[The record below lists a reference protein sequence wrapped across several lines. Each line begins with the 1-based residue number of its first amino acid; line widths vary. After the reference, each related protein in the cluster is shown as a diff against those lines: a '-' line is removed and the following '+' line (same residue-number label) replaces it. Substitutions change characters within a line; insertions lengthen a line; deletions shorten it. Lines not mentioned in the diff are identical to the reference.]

1 MQRNYRTLFG
11 VLLIVAGGLLALQQ
25 FGYLQGDWNDALF
38 AGMWALGSLYFYDL
52 YRQNKT
58 QWWFG
63 LVAFILGGLA
73 VTNALDLIVP
83 PVGEIIGGG
92 LFLGAIGVGFI
103 IAYRRSPENWWA
115 LIPAG
120 TLFSL
125 ALVSMTNDLPIDL
138 PFDSSGILF
147 IGIGLTFLALTQIS
161 ADGEKLSW
169 AFFPAIPLL
178 ALGLF
183 VGFGG
188 TETWNFIWP
197 STLVLLGVYFLIQAL
212 RTR

>member
-1 MQRNYRTLFG
+1 MQRDYRTLFG
-11 VLLIVAGGLLALQQ
+11 ILLIVAGGLLVLQQ

-38 AGMWALGSLYFYDL
+38 AGLWALGALYFYDL
-52 YRQNKT
+52 YRQNKN

-83 PVGEIIGGG
+83 PVGDVLGGG
-92 LFLGAIGVGFI
+92 IFLGAIGVGFI
-103 IAYRRSPENWWA
+103 IAYQRSPENWWA

-125 ALVSMTNDLPIDL
+125 ALVSMANDLPVDL
-138 PFDSSGILF
+138 PFDPAGILF
-147 IGIGLTFLALTQIS
+147 IGIGLTFLALTQIT
-161 ADGEKLSW
+161 ANGEKLSW

-183 VGFGG
+183 VGFGRA
-188 TETWNFIWP
+188 ETWNLIWP
-197 STLVLLGVYFLIQAL
+197 SLLVLLGAYFLVEAL
-212 RTR
+212 RKR

>member
-1 MQRNYRTLFG
+1 MQRDYRTLFG
-11 VLLIVAGGLLALQQ
+11 VLLIGAGALLALQQ

-38 AGMWALGSLYFYDL
+38 AGLWALGSLYFYDL
-52 YRQNKT
+52 YRQNKA

-73 VTNALDLIVP
+73 VTNALDLILP
-83 PVGEIIGGG
+83 PVGDVIGGG

-125 ALVSMTNDLPIDL
+125 ALISILNDLPLDL
-138 PFDSSGILF
+138 PFDPGGILF
-147 IGIGLTFLALTQIS
+147 IGIGLTFLALTQIT
-161 ADGEKLSW
+161 ANGEKLSW
-169 AFFPAIPLL
+169 AFFPAIPLF
-178 ALGLF
+178 ALGMF
-183 VGFGG
+183 VSFGRA
-188 TETWNFIWP
+188 ETWNLIWP
-197 STLVLLGVYFLIQAL
+197 SLLVLVGAYFLIEAI
-212 RTR
+212 RKR